1 MSQQQMYT
9 LKEVAKILR
18 VSEQTVRRLINE
30 GKLSS
35 IRVGIQIRIT
45 QSSLDAYLSQ
55 AENS

>member
-1 MSQQQMYT
+1 MNQQQMYT

-45 QSSLDAYLSQ
+45 QSSLDTYLSQ